1 MKDYIYLPY
10 PELPDITTSGD
21 TSTYIVSVPK
31 KGEVELKFLDNSL
44 TPKEKINEL
53 PSEQRQQV
61 DCLERKLLDEYY
73 SGTENEAESDELE
86 PFDPSDISISKR
98 VVTMETILR
107 RMEQGTIWLNP
118 GFQRKEVW
126 SLEKKCQ
133 LIESLLLKIPIP
145 MFYVSVDA
153 NDKWTVVDGL
163 QRLSA
168 IRDFALGKK
177 YLEDIHKNKSFK
189 GEGFELQGLEFCGS
203 QLNGKNLNDL
213 PTVFYNR
220 IIETEFTF
228 VMINPG
234 TPEDVKRNIFKR
246 INTGGESLSPQEIR
260 NALYEGT
267 ATKLLPELCK
277 TNEFLQ
283 ATSWSVKSGRM
294 EDNELVLR
302 WLAFMLRGY
311 KTYNKAYSVDTWLS
325 DTMVIINALPTLDT
339 KDFMRLTAS
348 NSNIVRDTINPLSIS
363 EIKERFRLGM
373 YRSWKLFQDHAFRK
387 SLPGDRR
394 CPINKC
400 LFETWGVLL
409 SAVSDA
415 AFENIIVHRSE
426 LFAEYNDILG
436 DYNFIVSI
444 SKDSMSK
451 SSVNNRF
458 SVVKSLID
466 KFSV

>member
-1 MKDYIYLPY
+1 MKNYIYLPY
-10 PELPDITTSGD
+10 PELPDISTTGD
-21 TSTYIVSVPK
+21 SSTYIVRVSENEDVQ
-31 KGEVELKFLDNSL
+31 LKFQDNSL

-61 DCLERKLLDEYY
+61 DCLERKLLDAYY
-73 SGTENEAESDELE
+73 SGTEDELESEDLE
-86 PFDPSDISISKR
+86 PFDPNDISISKK

-126 SLEKKCQ
+126 SQDKKCQ
-133 LIESLLLKIPIP
+133 LIESLLLRIPIP

-177 YLEDIHKNKSFK
+177 YLEDIQNNKVFK
-189 GEGFELQGLEFCGS
+189 GEGFVLQGLEFCGT
-203 QLNGKNLNDL
+203 QLNGKTLNDL

-267 ATKLLPELCK
+267 STKLLPELCK
-277 TNEFLQ
+277 THAFQQ
-283 ATSWSVKSGRM
+283 ATSWSVKNGRM

-302 WLAFMLRGY
+302 WLAFVLRGY

-325 DTMVIINALPTLDT
+325 DTMVILNALPTLDT
-339 KDFMRLTAS
+339 KDFKRLAAG
-348 NSNIVRDTINPLSIS
+348 NNNITVSTIKKLSIS
-363 EIKERFRLGM
+363 EIKEKFRLGM
-373 YRSWKLFQDHAFRK
+373 SRSWRLFQDHAFRK

-409 SAVSDA
+409 SELNVD
-415 AFENIIVHRSE
+415 AFEILLNNKNV
-426 LFAEYNDILG
+426 LFAEYRSILND
-436 DYNFIVSI
+436 YSFIVSI

-458 SVVKSLID
+458 TVIKSLID
-466 KFSV
+466 NYSV